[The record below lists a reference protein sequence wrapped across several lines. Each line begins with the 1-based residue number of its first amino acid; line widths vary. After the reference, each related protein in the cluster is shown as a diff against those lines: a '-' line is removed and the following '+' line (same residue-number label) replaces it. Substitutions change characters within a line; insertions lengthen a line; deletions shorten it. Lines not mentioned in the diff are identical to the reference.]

1 MSDFDSAVN
10 NHLQITNKE
19 KALAILMIVF
29 LFSILAL
36 PVLQAAHNRELS
48 MKLNGTEREI
58 AALEEQQR
66 VLKAKLAQS
75 SMPEQTLLAAQWQG
89 LILQKL
95 LFDEM
100 KIVHVEETQ

>member
-1 MSDFDSAVN
+1 MGDFDSAVK
-10 NHLQITNKE
+10 NHLQISYKE
-19 KALAILMIVF
+19 KALAILIIVF
-29 LFSILAL
+29 LFSILVL

-48 MKLNGTEREI
+48 VKLNRTEKEI

-89 LILQKL
+89 LILKKL
-95 LFDEM
+95 LLDDM
-100 KIVHVEETQ
+100 KIVHVEDTR